1 MRIMALVLVAALAAC
16 FVTPVAAYR
25 GNPDR
30 SPYPVSRF
38 FWIPYP
44 YGHVRSRDVPNL
56 TNRRAHTSA
65 EGQARLPGMST
76 RPRSHPST

>member
-1 MRIMALVLVAALAAC
+1 MRIVALVLVAALSAC
-16 FVTPVAAYR
+16 FVSPVAAYR

-30 SPYPVSRF
+30 GPYPVSRF

-56 TNRRAHTSA
+56 TNRRAPTSA
-65 EGQARLPGMST
+65 EGQATLPGMST
-76 RPRSHPST
+76 RPRSHPAT